1 MGNLNMLILKKD
13 FTIDSELLS
22 TVYISFNLFDFCLEK
37 ILTLILT
44 WLGFFR
50 DDQRLN
56 PSRNARLPINKAILG
71 PKNKKPLKRILVLKY

>member
-1 MGNLNMLILKKD
+1 MGILNMLILKKD
-13 FTIDSELLS
+13 FTTDSELLS

-44 WLGFFR
+44 CLGFFR

-56 PSRNARLPINKAILG
+56 PSRNA
-71 PKNKKPLKRILVLKY
+71 